1 MRPRLILPVI
11 VVAAALAGFAAFALA
26 AGKAL
31 RLSPSSVVRG
41 HVVTVSGSVDH
52 GCSVRDSVTLISRAF
67 VHTHDFAGVAAV
79 FAPVRAN
86 GTFRAVT
93 RIPASRRPGR
103 YTVTARCGG
112 GNLGIVRYLTVLR

>member
-11 VVAAALAGFAAFALA
+11 VVAAALAGSAVALA
-26 AGKAL
+26 GGKAL

-41 HVVTVSGSVDH
+41 RFVTVSGSVDH

>member
-1 MRPRLILPVI
+1 MRPRLIVPVL
-11 VVAAALAGFAAFALA
+11 VVAAALAASAVALA

-31 RLSPSSVVRG
+31 RVSPSRVVRG

-52 GCSVRDSVTLISRAF
+52 GCSVRDSVTIISRAF

-112 GNLGIVRYLTVLR
+112 GNLGIVRYVTVLR